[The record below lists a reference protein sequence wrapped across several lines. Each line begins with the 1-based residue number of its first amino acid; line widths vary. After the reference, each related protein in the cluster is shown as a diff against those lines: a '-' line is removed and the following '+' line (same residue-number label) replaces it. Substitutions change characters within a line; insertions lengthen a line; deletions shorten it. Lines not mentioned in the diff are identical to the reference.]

1 MKKYEQL
8 MFDRSHTIAYIKGVL
23 NDLLLKYENSVY
35 VACRRNSFSQYIY
48 YILYD
53 ISSAIRSDNTHL
65 IFFGKQ
71 LNSNTSSAFVISIED
86 LFNKNIRIFV
96 DNINEV

>member
-8 MFDRSHTIAYIKGVL
+8 TFDRSHTTAYIKGIL
-23 NDLLLKYENSVY
+23 NNLLLKYENSVY

-48 YILYD
+48 YTLYD
-53 ISSAIRSDNTHL
+53 ISGSIRSDNTHL

-71 LNSNTSSAFVISIED
+71 IDSNTTCAFVISIED

-96 DNINEV
+96 DVDQ

>member
-1 MKKYEQL
+1 MKKYTQIN
-8 MFDRSHTIAYIKGVL
+8 FNRTYSINYIKGVL
-23 NDLLLKYENSVY
+23 NNLLLKYENSVY
-35 VACRRNSFSQYIY
+35 VACRRNDFSQYIY
-48 YILYD
+48 YTLYD
-53 ISSAIRSDNTHL
+53 ISGAIRSDNTHL